1 MTIKEIIQGI
11 QDSAVNDDFK
21 NSIFLCPFHQEKTPS
36 FTVRDGI
43 FRCFGCKLNGDLSD
57 FMALIEDQINSLL
70 ATSKQRDLSE
80 KEKLFLKE
88 LLEQKTPDIQQN
100 ESKKAQKTFDELNI
114 CHKIFADERGGVWL
128 SSKDCFGNSKS
139 MGFDRCDSI
148 ESLNRLMLWNEQA
161 LTYYNLQESTTSEE
175 AADRFNVRANT
186 STSENIDDLIRQKDI
201 DDLIRK
207 IKKTTEGAI

>member
-88 LLEQKTPDIQQN
+88 L
-100 ESKKAQKTFDELNI
+100 SKL
-114 CHKIFADERGGVWL
+114 L
-128 SSKDCFGNSKS
+128 
-139 MGFDRCDSI
+139 
-148 ESLNRLMLWNEQA
+148 
-161 LTYYNLQESTTSEE
+161 
-175 AADRFNVRANT
+175 
-186 STSENIDDLIRQKDI
+186 
-201 DDLIRK
+201 
-207 IKKTTEGAI
+207 